1 MQKADSLLGSWRGPV
16 LFFTVSLILAADQL
30 TKAWVT
36 SFDVGEVIF
45 KLGFFRLVH
54 VQNTG
59 AAFGIFQGQSFI
71 LTIVAAIGI
80 IALLYL
86 VLFLR
91 RSYPFLGG
99 MPNIVAFSLM
109 LGGAT
114 GNLIDR
120 LRQEG
125 RVTDFLDVGFWPA
138 FNVAD
143 SAIVVGVI
151 IVAYSLVRLT
161 RAEKQ

>member
-16 LFFTVSLILAADQL
+16 LFFTVSLIVAADQL

-36 SFDVGEVIF
+36 SFDVGEVIY

-59 AAFGIFQGQSFI
+59 AAFGILQGQSFI

-80 IALLYL
+80 IVLLFL

-91 RSYPFLGG
+91 RSYPFLAG
-99 MPNIVAFSLM
+99 MPNMIAFSLM
-109 LGGAT
+109 LGGTT

-120 LRQEG
+120 LRLG
-125 RVTDFLDVGFWPA
+125 SVTDFLDVGVWPA

>member
-16 LFFTVSLILAADQL
+16 LFFVVSLVVAADQL

-71 LTIVAAIGI
+71 LTIVAAVGI
-80 IALLYL
+80 IVILFMVLL
-86 VLFLR
+86 LR
-91 RSYPFLGG
+91 RSYPFLVG
-99 MPNIVAFSLM
+99 MTNVVAFGMM

-125 RVTDFLDVGFWPA
+125 RVTDFLDVGVWPA

-151 IVAYSLVRLT
+151 IAAYSLLRLT

>member
-16 LFFTVSLILAADQL
+16 LFFTVSVIVAADQL

-80 IALLYL
+80 IVLLFL
-86 VLFLR
+86 VFFLR
-91 RSYPFLGG
+91 RSYPFLAG
-99 MPNIVAFSLM
+99 MTNIVAFSLM
-109 LGGAT
+109 LGGTT

>member
-16 LFFTVSLILAADQL
+16 LFFTVSLIVAADQL

-80 IALLYL
+80 IVL
-86 VLFLR
+86 LFLVFFLR
-91 RSYPFLGG
+91 HSYPFLAG
-99 MPNIVAFSLM
+99 MTNIVAFSLM
-109 LGGAT
+109 LGGTT

>member
-80 IALLYL
+80 IVLLSL

-91 RSYPFLGG
+91 RSYPFLAG

-109 LGGAT
+109 LGGAA

-143 SAIVVGVI
+143 SAVVVGVI